1 MAKLKCGCNIT
12 DHRPGG
18 EFLLFAGDTLLGR
31 SGLEWEDAGDGVW
44 LRSGS
49 FTPADTYFQYQD
61 LFQKHIRALGAAR
74 AQHHRD
80 PAELKALAEQIERLH
95 LRLLHPHG
103 TEIPVAGF
111 ELQDCAD
118 TLSEDPRELQ
128 VVIRDKLV
136 HDRFFSQSIA

>member
-1 MAKLKCGCNIT
+1 MSKLECGCDIT

-31 SGLEWEDAGDGVW
+31 SELEWEDVGDGVW

-61 LFQKHIRALGAAR
+61 LFQKHILVLGAVR
-74 AQHHRD
+74 DQHHCD
-80 PAELKALAEQIERLH
+80 PTELEALAGRIDRLH
-95 LRLLHPHG
+95 LRLLHPDG
-103 TEIPVAGF
+103 TEIHVAGF

-128 VVIRDKLV
+128 VEIRDKIV
-136 HDRFFSQSIA
+136 HDKFFSQPAA